1 MMDRCSQKSADGL
14 EYNSKGYLIPP
25 QSGNAWDALTL
36 LLAMAIPL
44 IATQTTTH
52 IPFPQLVL
60 HNLSIFQ
67 GMISRNLLSRDQ
79 VAKIE
84 FLFSLLLAARTVG
97 FIIFFKKFAGRYSEQ
112 SPPPDVLRS
121 LWPPQIRSMLYATAP
136 LVGIPLVYGMA
147 MQYGIFPDHIIARAV
162 SLPIFILSC
171 GLWLLTEVAYGAAL
185 YAYFYQRYWRFS
197 I

>member
-14 EYNSKGYLIPP
+14 EYNSKGYVIPP

-60 HNLSIFQ
+60 HNLAIFQ

-97 FIIFFKKFAGRYSEQ
+97 FI
-112 SPPPDVLRS
+112 
-121 LWPPQIRSMLYATAP
+121 
-136 LVGIPLVYGMA
+136 
-147 MQYGIFPDHIIARAV
+147 
-162 SLPIFILSC
+162 
-171 GLWLLTEVAYGAAL
+171 
-185 YAYFYQRYWRFS
+185 
-197 I
+197 